1 LQFYRQ
7 YVPPP
12 QLFFNFLSAGMTEM
26 SSMLSQDAKQLA
38 GKAKG
43 LYHQAL
49 VQKYLPWVVVVGIIL
64 LTLFIRF
71 AFY

>member
-1 LQFYRQ
+1 M
-7 YVPPP
+7 
-12 QLFFNFLSAGMTEM
+12 SEM
-26 SSMLSQDAKQLA
+26 SAMLSQDARQLA

-49 VQKYLPWVVVVGIIL
+49 IQKYLPWVVVVSIIS

-71 AFY
+71 VY

>member
-1 LQFYRQ
+1 M
-7 YVPPP
+7 
-12 QLFFNFLSAGMTEM
+12 SEM
-26 SSMLSQDAKQLA
+26 SAMLSQDAKQLA

-49 VQKYLPWVVVVGIIL
+49 FQKYLPWVVVVTIIF

-71 AFY
+71 TFY

>member
-1 LQFYRQ
+1 LAH
-7 YVPPP
+7 
-12 QLFFNFLSAGMTEM
+12 FFSNIFRSTFLSYAGMTEM
-26 SSMLSQDAKQLA
+26 SANLSQDARQLA

-49 VQKYLPWVVVVGIIL
+49 VQKYLPWVVVVTIIF
-64 LTLFIRF
+64 LTLFVRF